1 MSILKAKNKSIFI
14 EKDFHY
20 MAGKIKAEGRMVKNL
35 MEEEKGI
42 GS

>member
-20 MAGKIKAEGRMVKNL
+20 SPGKIRAEGRMVKNL
-35 MEEEKGI
+35 M
-42 GS
+42 